1 LSEEIKVKPEL
12 RKKYLK
18 LSWMGMGDAF
28 LLDPKDLV
36 LLTSDIV
43 QWIIGDKNFAYGLDG
58 VDISTTV
65 PKENTGWPHWMAKL
79 NDRLCGRFKKNPDNG
94 DRSTL
99 RLFYSLHKI
108 KHRSDLIPINRF
120 NSPVCDLQLLSRLRE
135 WYGIDVIIHHM
146 FLEGINDDDR
156 TLRQIEVLLGNVI
169 KGAELRILRYNE
181 CENSPYKEAKNL
193 DELIRK
199 YAEVLPKVK
208 YQVSA
213 GSEIKAACGQF
224 LCLTNS
230 EK

>member
-1 LSEEIKVKPEL
+1 
-12 RKKYLK
+12 
-18 LSWMGMGDAF
+18 
-28 LLDPKDLV
+28 
-36 LLTSDIV
+36 
-43 QWIIGDKNFAYGLDG
+43 
-58 VDISTTV
+58 
-65 PKENTGWPHWMAKL
+65 
-79 NDRLCGRFKKNPDNG
+79 
-94 DRSTL
+94 
-99 RLFYSLHKI
+99 
-108 KHRSDLIPINRF
+108 
-120 NSPVCDLQLLSRLRE
+120 
-135 WYGIDVIIHHM
+135 M